1 MCRESAEVA
10 RLHDL
15 PDRDLYDRGGPVP
28 KLRNFDRSCS
38 VFE

>member
-15 PDRDLYDRGGPVP
+15 DRDLYDRGPVP
-28 KLRNFDRSCS
+28 KLRKFDRSCK

>member
-15 PDRDLYDRGGPVP
+15 PDRDLYDRGPVP
-28 KLRNFDRSCS
+28 KLRKFDRSCK